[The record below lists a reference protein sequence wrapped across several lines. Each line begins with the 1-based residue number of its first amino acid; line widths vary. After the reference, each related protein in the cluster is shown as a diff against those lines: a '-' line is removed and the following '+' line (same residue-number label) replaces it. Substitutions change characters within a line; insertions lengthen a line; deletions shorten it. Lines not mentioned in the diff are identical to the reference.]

1 MRFAR
6 EFAVYYH
13 FSTHSSLCIWIFMCE
28 VFGGHVELNMDIV
41 LDHGNGNGN
50 DLLGVLEGG

>member
-1 MRFAR
+1 
-6 EFAVYYH
+6 
-13 FSTHSSLCIWIFMCE
+13 MCE